1 MELKKGLKASV
12 WYIYWKSVQTMLD
25 TGKRIT
31 GGATEE
37 EGIDS
42 TGTGEIGR
50 NHIVTFGSKE
60 QQKQGTPA

>member
-1 MELKKGLKASV
+1 
-12 WYIYWKSVQTMLD
+12 MLD

-31 GGATEE
+31 GRAAGRGGKA
-37 EGIDS
+37 IDS